1 MDGTFGIVVD
11 MKVCDG
17 YIEYC
22 RFSLDMGKEAAQ
34 DTFEQLLGLPD
45 YGSDLPLRISLV
57 RLDDFPYEILQVKHC
72 RLDEL
77 TWNCGLI
84 TREIF
89 KFYNLES

>member
-1 MDGTFGIVVD
+1 MNEAFGIVVD

-22 RFSLDMGKEAAQ
+22 RFFMDVGKDAAQ
-34 DTFEQLLGLPD
+34 DTFEQLLGLYD
-45 YGSDLPLRISLV
+45 QGRDLPLRISLV
-57 RLDDFPYEILQVKHC
+57 RLNELPYEILQVKYC

-77 TWNCGLI
+77 AWNSRVI

-89 KFYNLES
+89 KFYNLEP